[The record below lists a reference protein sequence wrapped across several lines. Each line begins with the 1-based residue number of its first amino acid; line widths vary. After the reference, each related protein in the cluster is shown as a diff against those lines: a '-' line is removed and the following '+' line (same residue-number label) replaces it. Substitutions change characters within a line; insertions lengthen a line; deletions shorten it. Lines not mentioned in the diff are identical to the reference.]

1 MGGSTGE
8 NVMSEQFNFNFTKDK
23 LEKIIPGNK
32 YVVNWYN
39 ALYAILPEY
48 EITTIPR
55 VSAFLAQTAHESMN
69 FTALSENL
77 NYSAKGLMKT
87 WPSRFPSV
95 AIANQYAHKPQNIAN
110 KVYANRMGNGPE
122 SSGDGWKFRGRGL
135 IQLTGKE
142 NYTWFAESIE
152 SDVNNM
158 PTYLET
164 FEGAVQA
171 AAWFFE
177 TNNLNHYADIND
189 FDGVSDII
197 NKGRKTPKIGDSIG
211 YADRLNKFIK
221 IKKILNG

>member
-1 MGGSTGE
+1 
-8 NVMSEQFNFNFTKDK
+8 MSFTFNFTQSQ
-23 LEKIIPGNK
+23 LEQIIPGNK
-32 YVVNWYN
+32 HVENWYN
-39 ALYAILPEY
+39 ALYNILPEY
-48 EITTIPR
+48 EITSIPR
-55 VSAFLAQTAHESMN
+55 VSAFLAQIAHESMN

-77 NYSAKGLMKT
+77 NYSAKGLMRT
-87 WPSRFPSV
+87 WPSRFPNA
-95 AIANQYAHKPQNIAN
+95 AIANRYAHRPEAIAN

-152 SDVNNM
+152 SAVEDM
-158 PTYLET
+158 PAYLET

-177 TNNLNHYADIND
+177 TNNLNLYADKND

-197 NKGRKTPKIGDSIG
+197 NKGRKTPQVGDAIG
-211 YADRLNKFIK
+211 YADRLQKYNK
-221 IKKILNG
+221 IKKILNS